1 RRVVRER
8 REGWNE
14 RPTGVAGPLRLA
26 ARPGLEELELHLAPV
41 RRRRGV
47 IEPHRPSNL
56 ADAQAAEG
64 GDVDLDCGL
73 AEAEHP
79 AEPGGRAGLAAI
91 WRTMNGESLVH
102 VIERILGPLVDA
114 AGAQGAFHAVGH
126 ERDRAIADGDTG
138 KWREGQRH
146 GTLRCD

>member
-1 RRVVRER
+1 
-8 REGWNE
+8 
-14 RPTGVAGPLRLA
+14 
-26 ARPGLEELELHLAPV
+26 
-41 RRRRGV
+41 
-47 IEPHRPSNL
+47 
-56 ADAQAAEG
+56 
-64 GDVDLDCGL
+64 
-73 AEAEHP
+73 
-79 AEPGGRAGLAAI
+79 GRAGLAAI

-146 GTLRCD
+146 GTLRCDDATDATGGTQPCPFKFRHRGMTGGGPLSPASSP